1 MKKLSLSLLAK
12 KVIESRKEKNITQQQ
27 LSDLTNI
34 NRAMISRLESMDY
47 IPSIPQLEKLGEV
60 LEFEPISLFLNDE
73 NKASPLKCSPLNIA
87 VAGTGYVG
95 LSIATLLAQNNHVTA
110 VDIIPE
116 KVEMINNKKSPIQD
130 DYIEK
135 YLVEK
140 DLDLIAT
147 IDGESAYK
155 NADFV
160 VIAAPTNYDS
170 KKNYFDTSA
179 VESVIELVLKVNPDA
194 IMVIKSTIPVGY
206 TDSVRKKYNTENI
219 IFSPEFLRESKA
231 LYDNLYPS
239 RIIVSTDINNERLV
253 KAAHT
258 FASLLQEGAIEEN
271 IPTLFM
277 GFTEAEA
284 VKLFA
289 NTYLALR
296 VSYFNEL
303 DTYAE
308 MKGLDTKAIIDGV
321 CLDPRIGT
329 HYNNPSFG
337 YGGYCLPKDTKQLLA
352 NYNDVPQNMM
362 SAIVESNRTRKDF
375 IADRVLELAGA
386 YEANSTWE
394 ASKEKEV
401 VIGVY
406 RLTMKSNSDNFRQS
420 SIQGVMKR
428 LKAKGATVIIYEP
441 TLENGTTFFGSKV
454 VNDIDEFK
462 RLSKSIIAN
471 RYDSCL
477 DDIKEK
483 VYTRDLFQR
492 D

>member
-1 MKKLSLSLLAK
+1 MK
-12 KVIESRKEKNITQQQ
+12 
-27 LSDLTNI
+27 
-34 NRAMISRLESMDY
+34 
-47 IPSIPQLEKLGEV
+47 
-60 LEFEPISLFLNDE
+60 
-73 NKASPLKCSPLNIA
+73 IA

-95 LSIATLLAQNNHVTA
+95 LSIATLLSQNHEVMA

-116 KVEMINNKKSPIQD
+116 KVEKINKRISPIQD
-130 DYIEK
+130 EYIEK
-135 YLVEK
+135 YLKEK
-140 DLDLIAT
+140 ELNLTAT
-147 IDGESAYK
+147 VDAEAAYK
-155 NADFV
+155 DADFV

-170 KKNYFDTSA
+170 KKNFFDTSA
-179 VESVIELVLKVNPDA
+179 VEAVIKLVIEYNPDA

-206 TDSVRKKYNTENI
+206 TASIREKFHCDNI

-239 RIIVSTDINNERLV
+239 RIIVGTDIQNARLV
-253 KAAHT
+253 KAANT
-258 FASLLQEGAIEEN
+258 FAGLLQEGAIKEN
-271 IPTLFM
+271 IDTLIM

-308 MKGLDTKAIIDGV
+308 MKGLNTQQIINGV
-321 CLDPRIGT
+321 CLDPRIGS

-352 NYNDVPQNMM
+352 NYEDVPQNMM

-375 IADRVLELAGA
+375 IADRVLQKAGYYA
-386 YEANSTWE
+386 YGDENTYD
-394 ASKEKEV
+394 ASMEKEV

-428 LKAKGATVIIYEP
+428 IKAKGASVIIYEP
-441 TLENGTTFFGSKV
+441 TLEDGSTFFGSKV
-454 VNDIDEFK
+454 VNNLDKFK
-462 RLSKSIIAN
+462 EQSQAIIAN

-477 DDIKEK
+477 DDVQDK
-483 VYTRDLFQR
+483 VYTRDIFKR